1 MLKMKMGKW
10 SYLELLKAL
19 YGMLQAV
26 LLFWKLLSSKLVLWG
41 FVINPYNWCVA
52 NKMIDRKQCTIM
64 WHVEDMKISHVN
76 DKTNVSIIKLIDNEF
91 GKEAPL
97 TITKGKIQG

>member
-1 MLKMKMGKW
+1 
-10 SYLELLKAL
+10 
-19 YGMLQAV
+19 
-26 LLFWKLLSSKLVLWG
+26 
-41 FVINPYNWCVA
+41 
-52 NKMIDRKQCTIM
+52 MIDEKQCTIM
-64 WHVEDMKISHVN
+64 WHVDDMKISHVN